1 MGSEKYQAFVL
12 LNSSNNGKQPQYL
25 TPLTSIVNNNTNT
38 KEMISDAIL
47 PVANR
52 PMIHYVLDWCE
63 QALFNEINLVI
74 YDENSTSN
82 DNDSD
87 ENEGVVNIEKDSN
100 ESNNNNNADI
110 VESYEVTKLRET
122 IQPFIDLRWE
132 MYKTTLKDQSIKVDD
147 NSGSNN
153 TSLDKDVVGNLVPNS
168 QVTIK
173 EPVAINIITT
183 KYKNEG
189 EILMK
194 TLANKIGKK
203 FVLLP
208 SDFITDLPPQI
219 LTHQFFQF
227 TKFNNTKK
235 QLKDTE
241 EEEEEAERDEFDDG
255 EESSETSSNKNSLE
269 TNDDIIMMSCFY
281 KSQQSQVE
289 KKKSNKND
297 YVLYNQLDRSSPYA
311 NVFLDSYTTENIEK
325 QKYLKIRESLL
336 WKFSKVKG
344 SNLLIDSG
352 MYFCNQKVVE
362 IIRQIS
368 KQKISFVHRPL
379 KKIFRDLARRSWLHS
394 QLKER
399 IAMFIIPNVVN
410 FSQMNTI
417 TSYLETNRFMLNLIQ
432 ENNPKVLDLLDTS
445 ANDSV
450 NEQQPAGISQQ
461 SQIGNKTVLMT
472 HSNVKKSLIG
482 SNCKIGKKS
491 KIIGSI
497 LLDNVEIDDNCIIEN
512 CIIGYNA
519 RIKRKSKLVN
529 CHVEGGFI
537 VPENGMFKGDVL
549 KRDDL
554 DLVDEDDEKSEDGKK
569 SLLYGDNDILEDDDS
584 DDDDDEEETGSEND
598 YYDEEL
604 EDAGD
609 FQFGF

>member
-1 MGSEKYQAFVL
+1 MSSEKYQAFVL

-25 TPLTSIVNNNTNT
+25 APLTSIVNNNANI

-74 YDENSTSN
+74 YDEN
-82 DNDSD
+82 
-87 ENEGVVNIEKDSN
+87 I
-100 ESNNNNNADI
+100 
-110 VESYEVTKLRET
+110 TKLRET

-147 NSGSNN
+147 NI
-153 TSLDKDVVGNLVPNS
+153 
-168 QVTIK
+168 TIK

-227 TKFNNTKK
+227 TKFNNPKK
-235 QLKDTE
+235 QL
-241 EEEEEAERDEFDDG
+241 
-255 EESSETSSNKNSLE
+255 NK

-368 KQKISFVHRPL
+368 KQKINFVHRPL

-432 ENNPKVLDLLDTS
+432 ENNPKVLDLLDAS

-450 NEQQPAGISQQ
+450 NEQQPAGVSQQ

-482 SNCKIGKKS
+482 DNCKIGKKS